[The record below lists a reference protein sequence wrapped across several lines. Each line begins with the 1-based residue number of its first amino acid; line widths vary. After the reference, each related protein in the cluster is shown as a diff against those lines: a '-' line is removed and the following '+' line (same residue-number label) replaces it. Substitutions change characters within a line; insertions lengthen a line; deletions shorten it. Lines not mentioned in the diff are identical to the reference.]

1 MIMHPLASHLS
12 KLVLVGL
19 GVPIAIVVIPL
30 LLVFVAGV
38 HFGPKEDFWRN
49 REEVLRVASPVEN
62 IDTVL
67 VETNGGATT
76 SFGYEVYLVAKGENI
91 EGKPRVAFVYGATR
105 NENAYG
111 VNLKWRT
118 PNLLSVEYY
127 RDKGIASEVNT
138 PLVIGNMPVEVVIQ
152 TGVLDTD
159 AAPGGMGFN
168 QRRRK

>member
-1 MIMHPLASHLS
+1 
-12 KLVLVGL
+12 
-19 GVPIAIVVIPL
+19 
-30 LLVFVAGV
+30 
-38 HFGPKEDFWRN
+38 
-49 REEVLRVASPVEN
+49 VLRVASPVEN

-67 VETNGGATT
+67 VETNGGATA

-138 PLVIGNMPVEVVIQ
+138 PLVIGNMPVEVVVQ
-152 TGVLDTD
+152 TGVLDPD
-159 AAPGGMGFN
+159 AVPGGMGFN